1 MKPSTKKSTRWTSFI
16 AAPMRGRAIRG
27 LHEEGNPKHR
37 VRVEHNRE
45 TLLVHISGEEGQGW
59 TTLAIDRD
67 SREWSVAQD
76 IRQLSAATSAHEGLY
91 RKLGDRS
98 TDGGHRG

>member
-1 MKPSTKKSTRWTSFI
+1 MKPLSRRSKRWTSFV

-45 TLLVHISGEEGQGW
+45 TLLVHISDEDGRGW
-59 TTLAIDRD
+59 TALAIDRTT
-67 SREWSVAQD
+67 REWSLAQD
-76 IRQLSAATSAHEGLY
+76 VRQITAATRAHEDLY
-91 RKLGDRS
+91 RKLGD
-98 TDGGHRG
+98 HRKGSD